1 MFNLF
6 SIFNTILKW
15 VGNLYREGRLVKY
28 IFINITIFIFIG
40 CISYYYYFYLEF
52 NLGDVVSLEVVSF
65 YISFIVSFLISSFV
79 FDKFKY
85 SDILI
90 IRWLQ
95 KFVFLT
101 IFLII
106 FIFIFIFLSLYFGL
120 EFVIKINHVQDNNPD
135 ISSIPSSDPFSINS
149 PNEYSMF
156 GSPLEDLFFYS
167 FLSNVFIF
175 IFILVILLLIK
186 IFNRFY

>member
-65 YISFIVSFLISSFV
+65 YMSFIVSFFIYIFNYFYFYFYFYIS
-79 FDKFKY
+79 
-85 SDILI
+85 
-90 IRWLQ
+90 
-95 KFVFLT
+95 
-101 IFLII
+101 I
-106 FIFIFIFLSLYFGL
+106 FIFW
-120 EFVIKINHVQDNNPD
+120 VRVCN
-135 ISSIPSSDPFSINS
+135 
-149 PNEYSMF
+149 
-156 GSPLEDLFFYS
+156 
-167 FLSNVFIF
+167 
-175 IFILVILLLIK
+175 
-186 IFNRFY
+186 

>member
-65 YISFIVSFLISSFV
+65 YMSFIVSFLISSFV

-85 SDILI
+85 SDKSLLQHVLCLCMISAIPTANSHQDASILPEECM
-90 IRWLQ
+90 L
-95 KFVFLT
+95 
-101 IFLII
+101 
-106 FIFIFIFLSLYFGL
+106 
-120 EFVIKINHVQDNNPD
+120 
-135 ISSIPSSDPFSINS
+135 
-149 PNEYSMF
+149 
-156 GSPLEDLFFYS
+156 
-167 FLSNVFIF
+167 
-175 IFILVILLLIK
+175 
-186 IFNRFY
+186 